1 MYHSREDFIREI
13 VKVAQDTS
21 VGDDEGQVV
30 KGQQSDETPELLQ
43 PDEGPGE
50 GPRGEEE
57 TFSRGMENAH
67 QENREGG
74 YLQNAFSGFDS
85 AAKQDGQQLKGLLT
99 NFGPKAIASRAT
111 AEAGAT
117 KIGQVQLTAFSD
129 ELNKISSWGT
139 GVLKKLKGEG
149 LKKFPWQMKKGLVEA
164 GKRGLK

>member
-21 VGDDEGQVV
+21 VGDDEDQVV

-57 TFSRGMENAH
+57 AMSTGGEKEH

-74 YLQNAFSGFDS
+74 YLQNAFSGFN
-85 AAKQDGQQLKGLLT
+85 AAARQDGQQLKSLLS
-99 NFGPKAIASRAT
+99 NFGPKAIVSRAT
-111 AEAGAT
+111 PEAGAT
-117 KIGQVQLTAFSD
+117 KIGHVQLTAFSD
-129 ELNKISSWGT
+129 ELNKISSWGS

-149 LKKFPWQMKKGLVEA
+149 MKKFPWQKKRLSEL
-164 GKRGLK
+164 GKKALK